1 MKAVKRMS
9 ANSKIFHG
17 IPPESLTIIKPHKL
31 GRNYHLI
38 PQHIKDAARK
48 HARVVADH
56 FLRNYRINIELAGF
70 DVQENPGQ
78 DPECIY
84 QSPLGKVGVSI
95 ERGLLIETLESY
107 YGGTVVPSQ
116 DTPPATTSEQRMRQR
131 LGVNIIHMFARALL
145 TGETFGDLTEQN
157 NDYEEITWEYVVRFD
172 YLSHITG
179 TRSSVLIFLDAELAD
194 ELVRRLGGPT
204 AERQT
209 GCAVDNIKH
218 LPVKLE
224 CVVVA
229 AQMPL
234 SQVLSLEP
242 DDILMVRPLDRY
254 EIRINQQRC
263 FQGTIFEAD
272 GALYLTSLESVKS
285 E

>member
-1 MKAVKRMS
+1 MS
-9 ANSKIFHG
+9 ANSKVFHG

-48 HARVVADH
+48 YARVVADH
-56 FLRNYRINIELAGF
+56 FLRTYRINIELAGY
-70 DVQENPGQ
+70 DVLESADGEA
-78 DPECIY
+78 ECVY
-84 QSPLGKVGVSI
+84 QSPLGKVGFSI
-95 ERGLLIETLESY
+95 ERSLLTEALESY
-107 YGGTVVPSQ
+107 YGGTVAPAQ
-116 DTPPATTSEQRMRQR
+116 DAPPATTSEQRMRYR
-131 LGVNIIHMFARALL
+131 LGINLIDIFARALL
-145 TGETFGDLTEQN
+145 AGETFGELSEQR

-172 YLSHITG
+172 YISHVTG
-179 TRSSVLIFLDAELAD
+179 NRSSVFIYLGTDLAD
-194 ELVRRLGGPT
+194 ELVRHLRGPST
-204 AERQT
+204 ERQA
-209 GCAVDNIKH
+209 GSAMDNIKH
-218 LPVKLE
+218 LPIKLE
-224 CVVVA
+224 CVVA
-229 AQMPL
+229 AVQMPL

-254 EIRINQQRC
+254 EVRINQQRC